1 MLFFNLVSLSILSVV
16 RSSLFDRVFS
26 NGHGPAGAVV
36 VVVVVTRIVVVVDDV
51 DDEVV
56 VFGKTEVDVEELV
69 VVMSMVVVLL
79 LVVDVSKLGSVAAVM
94 ASTETSPCPVHCF
107 ENELPGEKRRIQRIT
122 IMTLI
127 VLRLDCISH
136 LSFKDWMLL
145 NRKCLIN

>member
-1 MLFFNLVSLSILSVV
+1 MLFFNLVSLSIRSVV
-16 RSSLFDRVFS
+16 ISSLFDRVFS

-56 VFGKTEVDVEELV
+56 VFGKTEVEVEELV

-94 ASTETSPCPVHCF
+94 ASTEMPPCPVHCF

-127 VLRLDCISH
+127 VLRLACISH
-136 LSFKDWMLL
+136 LSFKDWM
-145 NRKCLIN
+145 

>member
-1 MLFFNLVSLSILSVV
+1 VSLSIRSVV
-16 RSSLFDRVFS
+16 ISSLFDRVFS

-56 VFGKTEVDVEELV
+56 VFGKTEVEVEELV

-79 LVVDVSKLGSVAAVM
+79 LVVDVSKSGSVFVAVVM

>member
-1 MLFFNLVSLSILSVV
+1 M
-16 RSSLFDRVFS
+16 SSLFDRVFS

-36 VVVVVTRIVVVVDDV
+36 VVVVVTRIVVVVDDDVAV

-56 VFGKTEVDVEELV
+56 VFGKTEVEVEELV

-79 LVVDVSKLGSVAAVM
+79 LVVDVSKSGSVFVAVVM